1 MGLYKKFYFKFKILS
16 YKFYRYRSYAP
27 KIYTHRK
34 NAVLR
39 YCLKLPPIHVIMHE
53 YRSPKRARFKISTVL
68 PHIGASPI
76 FSTPARSALYFRTAR
91 EAFSS
96 RLQIRTLRILFATY
110 FCANAQLTLALYFA
124 QISPR
129 RSINPV

>member
-1 MGLYKKFYFKFKILS
+1 MGLYRKFYFKFKILS
-16 YKFYRYRSYAP
+16 YKFYRYRLYAP

-39 YCLKLPPIHVIMHE
+39 YCLKLPPIHVVMHK
-53 YRSPKRARFKISTVL
+53 YRSPNGRDLKFQRCCRISEQALCFRRRKKRTVFSCRTRGLLVALANTHFKNFICG
-68 PHIGASPI
+68 I
-76 FSTPARSALYFRTAR
+76 
-91 EAFSS
+91 
-96 RLQIRTLRILFATY
+96 

-129 RSINPV
+129 RNINPV